1 MAKPSAEPATPR
13 KPGRPKAPPGPDNG
27 RTRIVRSAARLFREK
42 GFRAATV
49 RELAEAAGMQS
60 GSLFYFFRNKEEIL
74 VAVMEEGMAD
84 VHAAVAAAQAGGGP
98 VAAFRLMAQRH
109 LEGILDR
116 DADHM
121 TVMLYE
127 TRALPS
133 AAERHVRQLRRDYE
147 GMWEAQIDA
156 LIAVGCWRGAESPRL
171 SRMAL
176 MGAMNWAVQWFR
188 PDRGDTIDAL
198 VDTLA
203 QLFLKESE

>member
-1 MAKPSAEPATPR
+1 MAKPSAESALPR

-27 RTRIVRSAARLFREK
+27 RTRIVRAAAHLFREK

-84 VHAAVAAAQAGGGP
+84 VHAAVAAAQASGG
-98 VAAFRLMAQRH
+98 VLAAFRLMAQRH

-127 TRALPS
+127 TRALPG
-133 AAERHVRQLRRDYE
+133 AAERHVRQLRRNYE
-147 GMWEAQIDA
+147 AMWEAQIDA
-156 LIAVGCWRGAESPRL
+156 LIAARRWRGAESPRL
-171 SRMAL
+171 SRLAL

>member
-1 MAKPSAEPATPR
+1 MIERR

-27 RTRIVRSAARLFREK
+27 RTRIVRAAARLFREK

-74 VAVMEEGMAD
+74 VAVMEAGMAD
-84 VHAAVAAAQAGGGP
+84 VHAAVAAAQASGGAL
-98 VAAFRLMAQRH
+98 AAFRLMAQRH

-127 TRALPS
+127 TRALPA

-147 GMWEAQIDA
+147 AMWEAQIDA
-156 LIAVGCWRGAESPRL
+156 LIAARRWRSAESPRL